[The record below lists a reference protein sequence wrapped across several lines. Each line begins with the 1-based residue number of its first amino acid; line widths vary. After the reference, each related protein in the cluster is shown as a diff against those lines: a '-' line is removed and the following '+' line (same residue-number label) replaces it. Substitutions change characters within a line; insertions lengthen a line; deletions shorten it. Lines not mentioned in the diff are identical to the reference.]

1 MKKLICLG
9 LCCTLLIMTGCGH
22 KVKLSNGKEVVA
34 DFNGKSITI
43 DSLYEQVKNKYARDI
58 LIDMI
63 DTAILDKKYPTDDAM
78 VSEIDSQ
85 IEYIKQQTKNQFLDA
100 IKYYYGVNSEEEFRT
115 VLALNSKRSKA
126 ANDYVK
132 SIVTDKEINDYYK
145 TEIVGDIKASHILI
159 KPDVTDD
166 MDSTKKA
173 AEEAKALQLAKDIIT
188 KLNNGEKFADLAKK
202 YSEDSVSASKGGDL
216 GYFNKGKMDSAFEKA
231 AFDLKKGEYT
241 KTPVKSQF
249 GYHIILKV
257 DEKTKPTLNV
267 VKNDI
272 IDSLTEDKLTNDTTL
287 SSKALIELR
296 KDNKLKIYDTE
307 LQKQYDNYMKQLLT
321 KTSTTTK

>member
-1 MKKLICLG
+1 
-9 LCCTLLIMTGCGH
+9 MTGCGH